1 MKKLITF
8 IHCTLFAVA
17 VFAQDSKTLSPEIKT
32 QIEILKNSTLQLSD
46 IQISRITT
54 VLVGEEMNYQR
65 VLKSLNGNK
74 SQLEIHLK
82 ELKEHKIQNI
92 KGAMTPLQKE
102 IFDNLKLDSKFN

>member
-1 MKKLITF
+1 MKKF
-8 IHCTLFAVA
+8 ISLLCCFAFTVS
-17 VFAQDSKTLSPEIKT
+17 VFAQSSNVVSPEIKA
-32 QIEILKNSTLQLSD
+32 QIEILKKSTLQLTD

-54 VLVGEEMNYQR
+54 VLVGEEQNYQR

-102 IFDNLKLDSKFN
+102 IFDNLKLESKF